1 MPQNANIFLADAGNI
16 LFVKGESKYQNQ
28 GSLSNFFNNIP
39 PEPEKVLFNRID
51 IKRFY
56 ALVYYKS
63 AEDTEKVK
71 KLL

>member
-1 MPQNANIFLADAGNI
+1 MQRALNEEKLMLI
-16 LFVKGESKYQNQ
+16 LFVKGESEYQNQ